1 MTKTLFSFVFFLLS
15 APAFAQ
21 QNAAVLRG
29 GGEEGLFLDM
39 HRSGIGS
46 INEYEEK
53 KKFFDMVIVVDA
65 PLEVR
70 MERIKKRNPNLT
82 EEEIT
87 ARINAQMPQE
97 EKCRRADM
105 VIDNRG

>member
-53 KKFFDMVIVVDA
+53 KKYWI
-65 PLEVR
+65 
-70 MERIKKRNPNLT
+70 
-82 EEEIT
+82 
-87 ARINAQMPQE
+87 
-97 EKCRRADM
+97 
-105 VIDNRG
+105 